1 VSGSDIR
8 SNEVFANLLRAEG
21 IEPETKPGK
30 RGENYAFAK
39 TDQFMRDLLEDGE
52 PRVQAL
58 VGARLAEKSNI
69 VQTRSA
75 RLCEMSRRGAMC
87 VYLAPCGAH
96 TTRWS
101 GGDKLNWQNFPRES
115 ELGKAIEAPQGSALV
130 IVDASQIECR
140 LLNYIA
146 GQWDVIERFA
156 RKEDV
161 YCHVASQFY
170 GYPVNKNDH
179 PVERQNGKI
188 WELMGGYGAGPR
200 RYGQQT
206 RIATGGK
213 VVLSHEDEQG
223 ACDAYRSTHPAVTS
237 LWQTAGDVLKN
248 INNGFDFDWLVF
260 KILNK
265 RMYLPNGLFLN
276 YESLHWFEGDDAQER
291 GWRLQTRKGSVKMY
305 GAKLVENFIQALSA
319 CHIRL
324 VWGKIGAGVKVVSME
339 HDKLILCVY
348 EGDAEAVLRGVQ
360 ELMREPPPWAPGI
373 PLDSEGYVSRTF
385 KREK

>member
-1 VSGSDIR
+1 
-8 SNEVFANLLRAEG
+8 
-21 IEPETKPGK
+21 
-30 RGENYAFAK
+30 
-39 TDQFMRDLLEDGE
+39 MRDLLEDGE

-58 VGARLAEKSNI
+58 VSARLAEKSNI

-75 RLCEMSRRGAMC
+75 RLHAMSRRGALC

-115 ELGKAIEAPQGSALV
+115 ELGKAIEAREGSALV

-156 RKEDV
+156 RKEDP
-161 YCHVASQFY
+161 YTSIASEFY
-170 GYPVNKNDH
+170 GFPVTKDN
-179 PVERQNGKI
+179 PAERGTGKQL
-188 WELMGGYGAGPR
+188 ELSCGYGAGGPTIKATAAKGT
-200 RYGQQT
+200 YGPPVQLT
-206 RIATGGK
+206 
-213 VVLSHEDEQG
+213 DEQ
-223 ACDAYRSTHPAVTS
+223 AVQARDLYRARHPAVVA
-237 LWQTAGDVLKN
+237 LWQAAGDVLKN

-260 KILNK
+260 KIRNK

-276 YESLHWFEGDDAQER
+276 YESLNWYDEDGPSTSAQDNR

-339 HDKLILCVY
+339 HDKLILCVH

-360 ELMREPPPWAPGI
+360 ELMRDPPPWAPGI